1 MSRSFAVEFEKINIF
16 FDCIYLN
23 MRNGKYEDTSPYAA
37 LSSNAYDNKKNDGLE
52 QNLLAASIAQSLF
65 CGKNKDEIKRIV
77 DLLYLVI
84 ALSKSYC

>member
-23 MRNGKYEDTSPYAA
+23 MRNEKYEETSPYAA
-37 LSSNAYDNKKNDGLE
+37 LSSNAYDKKNNGLE
-52 QNLLAASIAQSLF
+52 QNLFAASIAQSLF
-65 CGKNKDEIKRIV
+65 CGKNKNEIKRIV